1 MNQKSRRK
9 LTIVTEDE
17 PVLSIREEQKRVT
30 YERLLNAA
38 KELFETAGADE
49 VTIDQIAKRAG
60 TNRTTF
66 YLHFEDKAHI
76 AFKIRTRYMQLD
88 MNHISR
94 YLVNKKD
101 ISRDDISRWIKTRA
115 NTFRKLRTVIE
126 LGSESLNRKPELM
139 QEFLIQTNEILATG
153 FRDFLARFNA
163 EEREY
168 LQAELF
174 LGAVLLNRYLYIT
187 VVQGLEFPLTKVP
200 EVLVGFWYN
209 LLSRK
214 PTKKR

>member
-1 MNQKSRRK
+1 MNQKRRRK
-9 LTIVTEDE
+9 LTTLTEDE

-38 KELFETAGADE
+38 KELFETADADE

-76 AFKIRTRYMQLD
+76 AFKIRTRYQQLD
-88 MNHISR
+88 INHISK

-115 NTFRKLRTVIE
+115 STFRKLRTVIE

-139 QEFLIQTNEILATG
+139 EEFLIQTDEILATG
-153 FRDFLARFNA
+153 FRDFLARFSA

-187 VVQGLEFPLTKVP
+187 VVQGLQFPPAKVP
-200 EVLVGFWYN
+200 EVLVDFWYN

-214 PTKKR
+214 PAKNQ

>member
-1 MNQKSRRK
+1 
-9 LTIVTEDE
+9 
-17 PVLSIREEQKRVT
+17 
-30 YERLLNAA
+30 LLNAA

-66 YLHFEDKAHI
+66 YLHFDDKANI

-88 MNHISR
+88 IDHISR
-94 YLVNKKD
+94 FLVNKKGVT
-101 ISRDDISRWIKTRA
+101 RDDISRWIKIRA
-115 NTFRKLRTVIE
+115 KTFRKLKTVIE

-139 QEFLIQTNEILATG
+139 QEFLIQTNEILATA
-153 FRDFLARFNA
+153 FKDFLARFDDK
-163 EEREY
+163 EREFI
-168 LQAELF
+168 QAELF

-187 VVQGLEFPLTKVP
+187 VVQGLKFPPVKVP
-200 EVLVGFWYN
+200 EVLVEFWYN

-214 PTKKR
+214 PGNKVMEKD